1 MTDLSP
7 RRRAGIRSL
16 PISELR
22 KEHGPVLNLLKC
34 VLRTRWWITA
44 GVCALT
50 TGISLVFAV
59 FDEDRLRMS
68 DDYAAMTSAALA
80 LLLTLGFLE
89 MERSVRKAQG
99 MADAQ
104 LAAVESGVPLPE
116 TQTVL
121 APETRA
127 GVRLGVAVLLVWLTG
142 TVLMVSALVLIFLWA
157 AIEGHGP
164 ARWLAWYVLIST
176 CLGLGGLLAAT
187 VTKTTADLETL
198 KRTYLSSL
206 SRHVTRGES
215 PRDVDE

>member
-1 MTDLSP
+1 M
-7 RRRAGIRSL
+7 
-16 PISELR
+16 
-22 KEHGPVLNLLKC
+22 
-34 VLRTRWWITA
+34 LRTRWLITA
-44 GVCALT
+44 GVCTLFA
-50 TGISLVFAV
+50 GISLVFAV

-89 MERSVRKAQG
+89 MERSIRKAQG

-104 LAAVESGVPLPE
+104 LYAAQSGIPLPG
-116 TQTVL
+116 TGTVL

-127 GVRLGVAVLLVWLTG
+127 GVTRGVVVLLVWLTG

-157 AIEGHGP
+157 AIEDHGP

-176 CLGLGGLLAAT
+176 CQGLGGLLAAT

-198 KRTYLSSL
+198 KNTYLCSL
-206 SRHVTRGES
+206 STHITRGDS
-215 PRDVDE
+215 PRDVAE